1 MTQTDSPDKG
11 ILRRHF
17 VAIATSTYDDP
28 GWDELPVDDEV
39 DALSGW
45 LVNEALDTRAEVS
58 DGLCKRWVLDL
69 KEIDCE
75 HDQDHPRRGR
85 A

>member
-1 MTQTDSPDKG
+1 VRSGVQSAHVVYTMSAGDLRADGTVTPANRVVLGMT
-11 ILRRHF
+11 
-17 VAIATSTYDDP
+17 
-28 GWDELPVDDEV
+28 
-39 DALSGW
+39 
-45 LVNEALDTRAEVS
+45 EVS